1 MRTHREAKAM
11 AKTLRACLAE
21 KNISTSH
28 SECLEIVARQFG
40 FSEWNVMAGHL
51 HVEAGERPQHVPNA
65 SIRLFQVIPVLH
77 VTRIQECKGFY
88 GDFLG
93 FSSDWDGSMAIGTD
107 ERPGYALLFRDDIEI
122 HLTEQRIP
130 AVQERVRRTYIRD
143 LNGAQSGSTQGGGS
157 LMIRMSALDAFH
169 RELAARNTGFELTE
183 VRYTPWDSRVFI
195 AVDPFGNRLRFWE
208 NNPPGVAWEK

>member
-21 KNISTSH
+21 KNVDVSH
-28 SECLEIVARQFG
+28 SECLEMVARQFG
-40 FSEWNVMAGHL
+40 FSEWNVMAGML
-51 HVEAGERPQHVPNA
+51 RVESGGNSPAP
-65 SIRLFQVIPVLH
+65 SSDTRLFQVIPVLH
-77 VTRIQECKGFY
+77 VPRIPECRAFY

-93 FSSDWDGSMAIGTD
+93 FRSNWDGEMETGTD

-122 HLTEQRIP
+122 HLTEQRARPIHRGE
-130 AVQERVRRTYIRD
+130 V
-143 LNGAQSGSTQGGGS
+143 
-157 LMIRMSALDAFH
+157 MIRMSALDAFH
-169 RELAARNTGFELTE
+169 RELSGRNTGFELTE
-183 VRYTPWDSRVFI
+183 VRYTPWDSRVFL